1 MYTRVV
7 SIGGGGG
14 GLFKVWWWWREG
26 VESIHE
32 RMEGGDSLERT
43 RTRLLVTF
51 GLKIDK
57 NAVINI
63 GSTQ

>member
-1 MYTRVV
+1 MHTRVV
-7 SIGGGGG
+7 SMGG

-32 RMEGGDSLERT
+32 ERMEGGDSLERT
-43 RTRLLVTF
+43 RTKLLVTF
-51 GLKIDK
+51 GLKIDR

>member
-7 SIGGGGG
+7 SMGGGVSSKFGGGGG
-14 GLFKVWWWWREG
+14 KGLSQYMRGWR
-26 VESIHE
+26 
-32 RMEGGDSLERT
+32 GGDSLERT